1 MKGKKMKS
9 KIFVNVNKK
18 KIKDKR
24 GFILPLS
31 DVNSKSVSLLK
42 SGVGAI
48 RANHYHKTDWHYIYV
63 LKGSFIYFYKKK
75 NEKKTNHVIVK
86 KGEAIFTPPKLWHA
100 VYHHKPTEMIV
111 ISKNFRDRKTY
122 EKDTV
127 RVNFVSKLDVKKVL
141 K

>member
-1 MKGKKMKS
+1 MKS
-9 KIFVNVNKK
+9 KCFVNVDKNK
-18 KIKDKR
+18 IIDKR
-24 GFILPLS
+24 GFILPLV
-31 DVNSKSVSLLK
+31 DKQSKSVSLLK

-48 RANHYHKTDWHYIYV
+48 RANHYHKSDWHYIYV

-75 NEKKTNHVIVK
+75 NEKKTHQVIVK

-100 VYHHKPTEMIV
+100 VYHHKATEMIV

-127 RVNFVSKLDVKKVL
+127 RVNFITKKDVKKVL